1 MPTAKKKPLTE
12 MDVRSLAR
20 AYTATN
26 IKTLAGYAAAKD
38 TDVDP
43 EIKLRA
49 IGMLLD
55 RGWGKPAQDNT
66 HMHEVKGEIR
76 VVLRKMLDD
85 PDD

>member
-1 MPTAKKKPLTE
+1 

-66 HMHEVKGEIR
+66 HEVKGEIR